1 MDIFPSVVA
10 WILQMQNRRIW
21 REGVS
26 YHLEEDSKEADEILV
41 TKKDVNEGQFEQLY
55 WRKS

>member
-1 MDIFPSVVA
+1 
-10 WILQMQNRRIW
+10 MQNRRIW

-55 WRKS
+55 